1 MARLFPAILFCILVL
16 AVQPVLAEDFSGYW
30 VGSKFTIDGQDTA
43 ERDGLPVRLL
53 TQYQLFPDGRVE
65 AIVYGAWGQGTW
77 RPEGDSVRLE
87 IVCGE
92 EFVPEVL
99 SFRDGQL
106 VYTDA
111 ESAEVWLTR
120 ADGRMDADKVLDD
133 LQNLLTGK

>member
-1 MARLFPAILFCILVL
+1 MP
-16 AVQPVLAEDFSGYW
+16 EK
-30 VGSKFTIDGQDTA
+30 SK
-43 ERDGLPVRLL
+43 
-53 TQYQLFPDGRVE
+53 YQFFPDGRAE

-77 RPEGDSVRLE
+77 RMEGDSVWLE

-111 ESAEVWLTR
+111 ESAEVWPAR
-120 ADGRMDADKVLDD
+120 RWQHGRGQGA
-133 LQNLLTGK
+133 G